1 MAKPAD
7 WHNPCSYSRT
17 RARRENAARTE
28 FEPISEENEAM
39 DRRLTPEEVEWL
51 RKMRD
56 TNLATRKSLAVP
68 IHVARKLTML
78 GCAAFTGRRGEYSIT
93 LRGRDELVDRELEN
107 EIR

>member
-1 MAKPAD
+1 MEKPPG
-7 WHNPCSYSRT
+7 WHDPCSYSIRPP
-17 RARRENAARTE
+17 APENAAWAE
-28 FEPISEENEAM
+28 FEPISEETEAM

-56 TNLATRKSLAVP
+56 TSPATRKLLAIP

-93 LRGRDELVDRELEN
+93 LRGRDELVDREMEN